1 MRITFL
7 GASRRVTA
15 ALAFATW
22 LRADR
27 GWTATMPEPGQ
38 SVLLRAPVGA
48 THDFH
53 CIITFRPGLWIY
65 ANPVRRQLS

>member
-15 ALAFATW
+15 ALACATR
-22 LRADR
+22 LPADR
-27 GWTATMPEPGQ
+27 DWTATMPEPGQ
-38 SVLLRAPVGA
+38 SVLLRAPAGA

-53 CIITFRPGLWIY
+53 
-65 ANPVRRQLS
+65 